1 MTTTPGAAAVSLD
14 VYEDIERCMSGGWS
28 DGLPVIPPYGS
39 LVDQMLAAMAWDFTE
54 VVGSLPEQSIEVHA
68 AHVAAAA
75 VMAGCK
81 FEYGPVLRAL
91 TLALLDPAFN
101 ITGVE
106 VTTGGASATVIV
118 SGPAVERYGF
128 AHEANCMGAN
138 NRANATVGRFA
149 QLVRYFCG
157 RGGGA
162 LQSHGTMGHPG
173 RLSFCIAEHPE
184 TVWAPFHTQF
194 GLAASASAVTVVST
208 EGPQSVN
215 NHYAETG
222 EAVLETIAGTLANEG
237 TTNFYWYTGGYLIV
251 IGPEHM
257 EMIAKSYSRAEARQ
271 FLYTRAVK
279 PTDELLRIGRL
290 PKAPRRGSKVVPGT
304 DRPPVASPEQLHF
317 IESGGAGGKFSAVI
331 PRWVGSRAYVCR
343 PIEDQPAPTTDQP

>member
-1 MTTTPGAAAVSLD
+1 MRTKPRAATVSLD

-28 DGLPVIPPYGS
+28 NGLPVIPPYGS
-39 LVDQMLAAMAWDFTE
+39 LVDQMLAALAWDYTE

-68 AHVAAAA
+68 SHVAAAA
-75 VMAGCK
+75 VMTGCK
-81 FEYGPVLRAL
+81 SEYGPVLRAL

-128 AHEANCMGAN
+128 AHEANCLGAN

-149 QLVRYFCG
+149 QMVRYFCG

-194 GLAASASAVTVVST
+194 GLPAAASAVTPSYQPRDRRAST
-208 EGPQSVN
+208 TTTPGPARRS
-215 NHYAETG
+215 
-222 EAVLETIAGTLANEG
+222 LRR
-237 TTNFYWYTGGYLIV
+237 
-251 IGPEHM
+251 
-257 EMIAKSYSRAEARQ
+257 SRAASSA
-271 FLYTRAVK
+271 TRS
-279 PTDELLRIGRL
+279 PR
-290 PKAPRRGSKVVPGT
+290 APCG
-304 DRPPVASPEQLHF
+304 
-317 IESGGAGGKFSAVI
+317 
-331 PRWVGSRAYVCR
+331 C
-343 PIEDQPAPTTDQP
+343 